1 MIDTVFGF
9 CVWILIQGAAVLG
22 ITYQEINVYIFC
34 IIWPILSIGLF
45 LEILRLRRKLNHGRV

>member
-9 CVWILIQGAAVLG
+9 CVWILIQGAAALG

-45 LEILRLRRKLNHGRV
+45 LEILRLRRKLNHGRI